1 MTIEESIHVFFDETN
16 YIRQRKDILDDI
28 TDTLEDTHIHEEV
41 NKDKEDG
48 NSIDSQSK
56 ENQIN
61 MDLQREWRTS
71 RYHPLDNITGDIL
84 KGVTTRHSLKDA
96 CNNMAFVSLIE
107 PKNINQV
114 IIEEH
119 WIITRQEELNQFERN
134 QVWKLVD
141 RPNDHC

>member
-41 NKDKEDG
+41 HKDKEDG

-84 KGVTTRHSLKDA
+84 KGVKKRLSHE
-96 CNNMAFVSLIE
+96 V
-107 PKNINQV
+107 PKRSFNA
-114 IIEEH
+114 IEEYGRASASRSRAKRE
-119 WIITRQEELNQFERN
+119 ISALSAAGVFSQAERTTGA
-134 QVWKLVD
+134 KPESTYL
-141 RPNDHC
+141 R